1 MTVGIDIHAVLL
13 AAGRS
18 RRMGRNNKLLL
29 DVDGVPLVRKSAINI
44 LNSNV
49 ADMTVVTGFDED
61 KIVDA
66 LSDLNV
72 NFVKN
77 VNFRE
82 GLSSSLKAA
91 LANITPSPS
100 AVSVCLADMPK
111 IQPEY
116 INRLIENFDPLMNC
130 EICIPTNNGKR
141 GNPVL
146 IGSRFFPHIFET
158 SGDYGAKHVMKQHP
172 DKIVE
177 VEIGTSDIHFD
188 IDTQDEYD
196 NFTTSGIS
204 TGSE

>member
-1 MTVGIDIHAVLL
+1 MTVGKDIHAVLL

-18 RRMGRNNKLLL
+18 ERMGRNNKLLL
-29 DVDGVPLVRKSAINI
+29 NADGIPLVRKSAINI

-49 ADMTVVTGFDED
+49 ASMTVVTGFDEN
-61 KIVDA
+61 KIVNA
-66 LSDLNV
+66 LSGLNV

-77 VNFRE
+77 INFRE
-82 GLSSSLKAA
+82 GLSSSLKAG
-91 LANITPSPS
+91 LANITPTPS
-100 AVSVCLADMPK
+100 AVIICLADMPK
-111 IQPEY
+111 IQPEH
-116 INRLIENFDPLMNC
+116 INRLLENFDPLRGL

-158 SGDYGAKHVMKQHP
+158 SGDFGAKQVMKHHP
-172 DKIVE
+172 DKVVE

-196 NFTTSGIS
+196 NFTTSGL
-204 TGSE
+204 

>member
-1 MTVGIDIHAVLL
+1 MTVGKDIHAVLL

-18 RRMGRNNKLLL
+18 ERMGRNNKLLL
-29 DVDGVPLVRKSAINI
+29 NVDGIPLVRNSAINI

-49 ADMTVVTGFDED
+49 TSMTVVTGFDEN
-61 KIVDA
+61 KIVNA
-66 LSDLNV
+66 LSGLNV

-77 VNFRE
+77 INFRE
-82 GLSSSLKAA
+82 GLSSSLKAG
-91 LANITPSPS
+91 LASITPSPP
-100 AVSVCLADMPK
+100 AVIICLADMPK
-111 IQPEY
+111 IQPEH
-116 INRLIENFDPLMNC
+116 INRLLENFDPLRGL

-158 SGDYGAKHVMKQHP
+158 SGDFGAKQVMKHHP

-196 NFTTSGIS
+196 NFTTSGL
-204 TGSE
+204 

>member
-1 MTVGIDIHAVLL
+1 MTVGKDIHAVLL

-18 RRMGRNNKLLL
+18 ERMGRNNKLLL
-29 DVDGVPLVRKSAINI
+29 NADGIPLVRRSAINI

-49 ADMTVVTGFDED
+49 ASMTVVTGFDEN
-61 KIVDA
+61 KIVNA
-66 LSDLNV
+66 LSGLNV

-77 VNFRE
+77 INFRK
-82 GLSSSLKAA
+82 GLSSSLKAG

-100 AVSVCLADMPK
+100 AVIICLADMPK
-111 IQPEY
+111 IQPEH
-116 INRLIENFDPLMNC
+116 INRLIENFDPLKGW
-130 EICIPTNNGKR
+130 EICIPTSNGKR

-158 SGDYGAKHVMKQHP
+158 SGDFGAKDVMKQHP

-188 IDTQDEYD
+188 IDTKDEYE
-196 NFTTSGIS
+196 NFTTSGI
-204 TGSE
+204 

>member
-1 MTVGIDIHAVLL
+1 MTVSRDIHAVLL

-18 RRMGRNNKLLL
+18 ERMGRNNKLLL
-29 DVDGVPLVRKSAINI
+29 NVDGIPLVRKSAINI

-49 ADMTVVTGFDED
+49 TSMTVVTGFDEN

-66 LSDLNV
+66 LSGLNV

-77 VNFRE
+77 INFEE
-82 GLSSSLKAA
+82 GLSSSLKAG
-91 LANITPSPS
+91 LANITPTPS
-100 AVSVCLADMPK
+100 AVIICLADMPK
-111 IQPEY
+111 IQPEH
-116 INRLIENFDPLMNC
+116 INQLIENFDPLKGW

-146 IGSRFFPHIFET
+146 IGSRFFPYIFET
-158 SGDYGAKHVMKQHP
+158 SGDFGAKQVMKQHS

-188 IDTQDEYD
+188 IDTQDEYE
-196 NFTTSGIS
+196 NFTTRSI
-204 TGSE
+204 

>member
-1 MTVGIDIHAVLL
+1 MTVDKDIHAVLL

-18 RRMGRNNKLLL
+18 KRMGRNNKLLL
-29 DVDGVPLVRKSAINI
+29 DVHGIPLVRKSAINI

-49 ADMTVVTGFDED
+49 ASMTVVTGFDED

-66 LSDLNV
+66 LSGLNV

-82 GLSSSLKAA
+82 GLSSSLKAG

-100 AVSVCLADMPK
+100 AVIVCLADMPK
-111 IQPEY
+111 IQPEH
-116 INRLIENFDPLMNC
+116 INRIIENFDPLRGR

-146 IGSRFFPHIFET
+146 IGSCFFPHIFEA
-158 SGDYGAKHVMKQHP
+158 SGDFGAKQVMKNHP
-172 DKIVE
+172 EKIVE

-188 IDTQDEYD
+188 IDTQDEYN
-196 NFTTSGIS
+196 NFTTSS
-204 TGSE
+204 L

>member
-1 MTVGIDIHAVLL
+1 MTVGKDIHAVLL

-18 RRMGRNNKLLL
+18 ERMGPNNKLLL
-29 DVDGVPLVRKSAINI
+29 NVDGIPLVRKSAINI

-49 ADMTVVTGFDED
+49 TSMTVVTGFDEN
-61 KIVDA
+61 KIVNA
-66 LSDLNV
+66 LSGLNV

-77 VNFRE
+77 INFRE
-82 GLSSSLKAA
+82 GLSSSLKAG
-91 LANITPSPS
+91 LANITPTPS
-100 AVSVCLADMPK
+100 AVIICLADMPK
-111 IQPEY
+111 IQPEH
-116 INRLIENFDPLMNC
+116 INQLIENFDPLKGW

-158 SGDYGAKHVMKQHP
+158 SGDFGAKQVMKQHS

-188 IDTQDEYD
+188 IDTQDEYE
-196 NFTTSGIS
+196 NFTTCSI
-204 TGSE
+204 

>member
-1 MTVGIDIHAVLL
+1 MTVGKDIHAVLL

-18 RRMGRNNKLLL
+18 ERMGRNNKLLL
-29 DVDGVPLVRKSAINI
+29 NVDGIPLVRKSAINI

-49 ADMTVVTGFDED
+49 TSMTVVTGFDEN
-61 KIVDA
+61 KIVNA
-66 LSDLNV
+66 LSGLNV

-77 VNFRE
+77 INFRE
-82 GLSSSLKAA
+82 GLSSSLKAG
-91 LANITPSPS
+91 LANITPTPS
-100 AVSVCLADMPK
+100 AVIICLADMPK
-111 IQPEY
+111 IQPEH
-116 INRLIENFDPLMNC
+116 INQLIENFDPLKGW

-158 SGDYGAKHVMKQHP
+158 SGDFGAKQVMKQHS

-188 IDTQDEYD
+188 IDTQYEYE
-196 NFTTSGIS
+196 NFTTSGP
-204 TGSE
+204 